1 MPVNIRNLNEKG
13 MEIMKKFM
21 KFCFV
26 LALVLIIVGG
36 VLYMLGRKSGGRN
49 NMEELLSNI
58 GGDWVDINY
67 SLLDGWGSSSYDLD
81 DVSIFS
87 DDYAVWKGDVEKQD
101 RKSVV

>member
-49 NMEELLSNI
+49 NMEEPVVEYWRRL
-58 GGDWVDINY
+58 GGH
-67 SLLDGWGSSSYDLD
+67 
-81 DVSIFS
+81 
-87 DDYAVWKGDVEKQD
+87 
-101 RKSVV
+101 